1 VLEYDRT
8 LRAQGGYRDFMFK
21 QSRYQEVVPLE
32 HISGSPAEV
41 AELRSG
47 CTVLYRLRYVRDIL
61 LHPKIDDPG
70 ITAIGSMISFSSSE
84 ICTQVSGPYTI
95 VLTLWCMYDGSVLN
109 DRSWRACLQILQ
121 NPGYVVRVLN
131 VVWPALNVDNYVT
144 AEAPPAPTSQT
155 VSPTTPNKAGGISR
169 ARSRSSSGEEGE
181 VLVGPM
187 PATTVVPAVVAAVAA
202 RGGSSPM
209 VTPPLGSPA
218 LPASPTNSSAPG
230 SPRQE
235 TRDSDGADPA
245 DAVVEGAG
253 RGVANRPIDGLRFL
267 RELFA
272 MSKFLQVEKRW
283 VRACGL
289 ALVSVLIC
297 VLYANIPAGWSCFTI
312 CLRSCSSRYSWC

>member
-1 VLEYDRT
+1 
-8 LRAQGGYRDFMFK
+8 
-21 QSRYQEVVPLE
+21 
-32 HISGSPAEV
+32 
-41 AELRSG
+41 
-47 CTVLYRLRYVRDIL
+47 
-61 LHPKIDDPG
+61 
-70 ITAIGSMISFSSSE
+70 
-84 ICTQVSGPYTI
+84 
-95 VLTLWCMYDGSVLN
+95 
-109 DRSWRACLQILQ
+109 LQILQ

-155 VSPTTPNKAGGISR
+155 VSPTTPNKTGSLCR

-202 RGGSSPM
+202 RGGTSPM

-230 SPRQE
+230 SPCQE
-235 TRDSDGADPA
+235 TGASG
-245 DAVVEGAG
+245 DAAEEEGAG
-253 RGVANRPIDGLRFL
+253 RTVANRPIDGLRFL

-283 VRACGL
+283 VLGCGHCCGFGPNL
-289 ALVSVLIC
+289 CTLC
-297 VLYANIPAGWSCFTI
+297 
-312 CLRSCSSRYSWC
+312 